1 MKKQLLVIILSLV
14 FAMGTA
20 ACGSADPSES
30 GPSGAVPG
38 EPLSS
43 NQAEPSDS
51 SMQTEEPAPK
61 YIAYTD
67 MEPTT
72 MYVTS
77 TCMSYVDFNAVG
89 GEYTMEE
96 EYKKGAEVTVYG
108 KGEYDGKEWYCIQET
123 DAPAGSDIFLL
134 EASCL
139 TDTKPVIPTPD
150 PNLTLDLT
158 KTEDWGVG
166 GYGDE
171 IQPGGNASA
180 STLAAYNAYY
190 VGSPDEKIIYLT
202 IDCGYENG
210 NTQNILDALEK
221 HDAPATFFVV
231 GHYLETAPDMVM
243 KMLEAGHTVGSHTYH
258 HPDMSQISDMES
270 FQEEMESLEDLY
282 REVTGEEITKYYR
295 PPQGKY
301 NLQNLQMAQELG
313 YATFFWSDAH
323 VDWIQDKQP
332 THEEAISTLTRRIHP
347 GAIVL
352 LHCVSQ
358 TNGEILDELL
368 TKWEDMGYSFG
379 KLEDLIP

>member
-1 MKKQLLVIILSLV
+1 MKNRFLVVILSVMLAV
-14 FAMGTA
+14 GTA
-20 ACGSADPSES
+20 ACAQTGSPADGSSKNPEMESPSTDQEHSADPSEEQ
-30 GPSGAVPG
+30 PIA
-38 EPLSS
+38 
-43 NQAEPSDS
+43 
-51 SMQTEEPAPK
+51 
-61 YIAYTD
+61 YITYTD

-77 TCMSYVDFNAVG
+77 SCMAYVDFNAVG
-89 GEYTMEE
+89 GEYTVED
-96 EYKKGAEVTVYG
+96 EYKKGSEITVNG
-108 KGEYDGKEWYCIQET
+108 IGEYDGKEWYRVQAE
-123 DAPAGSDIFLL
+123 GSVIVL
-134 EASCL
+134 EASHL

-150 PNLTLDLT
+150 PNLVLDPT

-166 GYGDE
+166 GYGDQ
-171 IQPGGNASA
+171 IKPGGNAPA

-190 VGSPDEKIIYLT
+190 VSSSDEKIIYLT

-210 NTQNILDALEK
+210 NTQAILDALEK

-231 GHYLETAPDMVM
+231 GHYLNTAPEMVE

-258 HPDMSQISDMES
+258 HPDMSQIADMES

-282 REVTGEEITKYYR
+282 REVTGEELTKYYR

-301 NLQNLQMAQELG
+301 NLNNLQMAQELG
-313 YATFFWSDAH
+313 YATFFWSVAH
-323 VDWIQDKQP
+323 VDWIQEKQP
-332 THEEAISTLTRRIHP
+332 THEEAISTLTKRIHP

-358 TNGEILDELL
+358 TNAEILDELL
-368 TKWEDMGYSFG
+368 TKWEGMGYTFG